1 MQKKIDDMKAK
12 MEKTLDVLAGEFKT
26 LRAGRANPAIIDKV
40 NVDYYGVPTPIN
52 QLAVVNV
59 PEARTLTIQPWDSHT
74 LKAIERAI
82 NEADI
87 GINPQNDGKI
97 IRLVFPPLTEERR
110 KELSKEVHKMG
121 EDSKVAVRSQILQA
135 DRLYGSRQ
143 DKGDHGD
150 LTFCNGGCLH
160 GCLDNGVLPHNTESS
175 LYTSLKRELFE

>member
-1 MQKKIDDMKAK
+1 MQKKIDEMKAK

-40 NVDYYGVPTPIN
+40 SVDYYGVPTPIN

-97 IRLVFPPLTEERR
+97 IRLIFPPLTEDKR
-110 KELSKEVHKMG
+110 KEIAKDISRIA
-121 EDSKVAVRSQILQA
+121 EDSKVQIRNVRRDTIEKLKAMKKAGELTEDDEKLGEKKAQEST
-135 DRLYGSRQ
+135 DRFIKEVDS
-143 DKGDHGD
+143 
-150 LTFCNGGCLH
+150 LT
-160 GCLDNGVLPHNTESS
+160 E
-175 LYTSLKRELFE
+175 KKKKEIMEI